1 MDISLNPIIKGLKI
15 IIGLVIASLFWWHMW
30 QDSPYKT
37 PYAYKNWDELQQR
50 YTILMADILAGET
63 QPDDIKIY
71 NRQGGIAYRQAVY
84 HQYDQAMIDRIA
96 QNAIN
101 QGWELMPSD
110 FYPDAVFHAC
120 KDEIGLALLSGS
132 KLYVQVYWY
141 KMGNCQQAFMITQSD
156 NNSQSQ

>member
-1 MDISLNPIIKGLKI
+1 MSLNPIIKGLKI
-15 IIGLVIASLFWWHMW
+15 IIGLVIASLFWWHIW

-71 NRQGGIAYRQAVY
+71 NRQGGIVYRQAVY

-96 QNAIN
+96 
-101 QGWELMPSD
+101 
-110 FYPDAVFHAC
+110 
-120 KDEIGLALLSGS
+120 
-132 KLYVQVYWY
+132 
-141 KMGNCQQAFMITQSD
+141 
-156 NNSQSQ
+156 